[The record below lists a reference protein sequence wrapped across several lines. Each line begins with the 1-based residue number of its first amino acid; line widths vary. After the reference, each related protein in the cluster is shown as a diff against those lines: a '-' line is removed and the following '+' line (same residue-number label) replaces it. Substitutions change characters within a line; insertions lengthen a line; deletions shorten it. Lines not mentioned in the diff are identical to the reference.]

1 MGQNW
6 FYAQGN
12 EQVGPVE
19 SDQLRAMLAD
29 GRLSGSALV
38 WSEGMPAW
46 VAAQSV
52 PEFAVLPSIQPGAVA
67 SLPYYTPQVQY
78 QYAGF
83 WLRFVAWILDSL
95 ILVIP
100 SGIVRG
106 IIMGV
111 MSAAGAPPAATFA
124 VGYMAQLAVGWLYF
138 ALQESSVHQA
148 TLGKRALS
156 LKVMDLNG
164 NRLTFD
170 RASGRYFGKL
180 VSGIILAIGYMM
192 AGWTQRKQAL
202 HDMMAG
208 CLVMRTA

>member
-1 MGQNW
+1 
-6 FYAQGN
+6 
-12 EQVGPVE
+12 
-19 SDQLRAMLAD
+19 
-29 GRLSGSALV
+29 
-38 WSEGMPAW
+38 
-46 VAAQSV
+46 
-52 PEFAVLPSIQPGAVA
+52 
-67 SLPYYTPQVQY
+67 VQY

-202 HDMMAG
+202 HDMMASCSHAG
-208 CLVMRTA
+208 IPSLQTSVDPLSRPSASIARSCSAPTGPT